1 MNGEAVDS
9 TEALQARLGYRFTDS
24 SHLERALTHRSYANE
39 VSPGTFGADNE
50 RLEFLGDAVLDLVLS
65 DLLMKRFP
73 VDTEGG
79 LSKKRASLVNEDSL
93 AGIAV
98 ELGLENLIKVG
109 RGEARNG
116 GSRKPRI
123 LASTLEA
130 VFGAIFSDGGY
141 QAVAPV
147 IEAAFRSRIEEVG
160 NAGIDYQADFKTRL
174 QERAQELY
182 RETPTYKVEGE
193 FGPDHDK
200 VFEISVSIGDKRLA
214 VGRGRSKKA
223 AEQDAARQALER
235 LA

>member
-1 MNGEAVDS
+1 MNGEKVDS
-9 TEALQARLGYRFTDS
+9 TQTLQARLGYTFTDAS
-24 SHLERALTHRSYANE
+24 YLERALTHRSYANE
-39 VSPGTFGADNE
+39 FSPGTFDADNE

-73 VDTEGG
+73 MDTEGG
-79 LSKKRASLVNEDSL
+79 LSKKRASLVNEESL
-93 AGIAV
+93 AGIAN

-130 VFGAIFSDGGY
+130 VLGAIYSDGGY
-141 QAVAPV
+141 QAAAIV

-160 NAGIDYQADFKTRL
+160 NAGVDYREDFKTRL

-182 RETPTYKVEGE
+182 RATPTYKVESE
-193 FGPDHDK
+193 SGPDHDK
-200 VFEISVSIGDKRLA
+200 VFEISVTIGEQRLA

-223 AEQDAARQALER
+223 AEQDAARQALEQ
-235 LA
+235 LI